1 MRPYLDHLGDAFQ
14 WIRRESLTIIRLEF
28 VPESWRASLAYA
40 VRGWLGC
47 VLALY
52 LAYFF
57 QLDQPYWAG
66 MTAWLAMQPTP
77 GAAISRCLYR
87 IIGSIV
93 GAAMG
98 VVLIALFAQTPELF
112 IIAFALWIGL
122 ATLVANLV
130 TNFRSYGAITAG
142 FTAGIVALSAY
153 QTPNRVFDIAMS
165 RGSATIIGI
174 ICSAAITVV
183 FARQRGREKV
193 LGLIRQAISDTARR
207 AAFPHG
213 GSVHDR
219 IALGRPI
226 VASLI
231 SLDTEIEFAAVESAE
246 FRIHAGLSR
255 SLVAHLFAVIAEK
268 RSLEDH
274 LKRLG
279 PIQDSQTI
287 GFLNTTTKLLE
298 GAPALIA
305 ANQWEELLRAFRAHH
320 LQIAEYKPPAL
331 DLAPTASTRYVLD
344 RLTDLHSHFER
355 AAVDWIEIQGGWT
368 HDPNLSLNFHRDR
381 LSALIHASRA
391 VIAVI
396 AAGAFWIAS
405 AWSSGALMLTQLA
418 VTASFFSYV
427 PKPEVQ
433 SFNFL
438 KGAVLASVSAY
449 LCTYYVLPYVADFTQ
464 FALVQGVFLI
474 PGALLLLNPQYTG
487 IGFAYCVLFMVVERP
502 LNPMDYDAVSFLNNA
517 VATILG
523 TGCGVLTYLLFFPD
537 NRRLSRWYVVLRIRQ
552 GLRNIAGEIPIT
564 PYWAWQTRMFDRINR
579 LYNPDKQ
586 PGTTEDDSYDGGVGA
601 LSLGNDL
608 LRLRHLLNEGTLGAE
623 ASSLAQD
630 VVQSFSAIMSQPELA
645 HGAARK
651 ATASLKSI
659 APPAETVQHR
669 AWLRLIGIVGE
680 IRAFFVL
687 YPNFFKQTR
696 LKLYD

>member
-1 MRPYLDHLGDAFQ
+1 MRPYLDHLGNAFQ

-47 VLALY
+47 VLALF

-77 GAAISRCLYR
+77 GMAISRCFYR
-87 IIGSIV
+87 IIGSII

-98 VVLIALFAQTPELF
+98 VVLISLFAQTPELF
-112 IIAFALWIGL
+112 IIAFALWMGL

-142 FTAGIVALSAY
+142 FTAGIVALGAY

-165 RGSATIIGI
+165 RGAATILGI
-174 ICSAAITVV
+174 ICSAAITVI
-183 FARQRGREKV
+183 FAKQRGREKV

-207 AAFPHG
+207 AAFPFS

-226 VASLI
+226 VANLI
-231 SLDTEIEFAAVESAE
+231 TLDTEIEFAAMESAA

-274 LKRLG
+274 LKRVG
-279 PIQDSQTI
+279 PLQDAQTT
-287 GFLNTTTKLLE
+287 GFLDSTMKRLE

-305 ANQWEELLRAFRAHH
+305 ANQWEELLRVFRAHH
-320 LQIAEYKPPAL
+320 LQIAEYEPPAL
-331 DLAPTASTRYVLD
+331 ELPNAISTRYVLD
-344 RLTDLHSHFER
+344 RLTDLLSHFER
-355 AAVDWIEIQGGWT
+355 AAVDWIDIQGGWT
-368 HDPNLSLNFHRDR
+368 HDPKLSLNFHRDR
-381 LSALIHASRA
+381 LSASIHAMRA
-391 VIAVI
+391 VIAVL

-405 AWSSGALMLTQLA
+405 AWSSGAQMVTQLA

-438 KGAVLASVSAY
+438 KGAVLASLSAY
-449 LCTYYVLPYVADFTQ
+449 LCTYHVLPYVADFTQ
-464 FALVQGVFLI
+464 FALVEGIFLI
-474 PGALLLLNPQYTG
+474 PGALLLLNPKYTG

-502 LNPMDYDAVSFLNNA
+502 LNPMDYDAVSFFNNA

-523 TGCGVLTYLLFFPD
+523 TACGVLTYLLFFPD
-537 NRRLSRWYVVLRIRQ
+537 NRRLARWYIVARVRQ
-552 GLRNIAGEIPIT
+552 GLKNIAGEVPIT

-579 LYNPDKQ
+579 LYNPDK
-586 PGTTEDDSYDGGVGA
+586 PTGAVEDDSYDGGVGA

-608 LRLRHLLNEGTLGAE
+608 LRLRHLLSEGTLDAE
-623 ASSLAQD
+623 ASNMARE
-630 VVQSFSAIMSQPELA
+630 VVESFQMITSQPELA
-645 HGAARK
+645 HRAARK

-659 APPAETVQHR
+659 APPAQSVQHH

-687 YPNFFKQTR
+687 YPNFLKQGR

>member
-1 MRPYLDHLGDAFQ
+1 MRPYLDHLGDAFH
-14 WIRRESLTIIRLEF
+14 WIRREFLTIVRLEF
-28 VPESWRASLAYA
+28 VSESWRASLAYA
-40 VRGWLGC
+40 LRGWLGC

-77 GAAISRCLYR
+77 GAALSRCFYR
-87 IIGSIV
+87 ILGSII

-98 VVLIALFAQTPELF
+98 VVLISLFAQTPVLF
-112 IIAFALWIGL
+112 IIAFALWMGL
-122 ATLVANLV
+122 ATLAANLV

-142 FTAGIVALSAY
+142 FTAGIVALGAY
-153 QTPNRVFDIAMS
+153 QTPDKVFDIAMS
-165 RGSATIIGI
+165 RGSATILGI
-174 ICSAAITVV
+174 ICSAGITAI

-207 AAFPHG
+207 AAFPFN

-219 IALGRPI
+219 IALGRPT

-274 LKRLG
+274 LKRVG
-279 PIQDSQTI
+279 PIQDAQTI
-287 GFLNTTTKLLE
+287 GFLNTTMKLLE

-305 ANQWEELLRAFRAHH
+305 ANQWKELLELSRAQH
-320 LQIAEYKPPAL
+320 LQIAEYEPPAL
-331 DLAPTASTRYVLD
+331 DLPCAVSTRYILD
-344 RLTDLHSHFER
+344 RLNDLLSHFER
-355 AAVDWIEIQGGWT
+355 AAVDWTEIQGGWT

-381 LSALIHASRA
+381 LSAFIHASRA
-391 VIAVI
+391 VIAVL

-405 AWSSGALMLTQLA
+405 AWSSGSLMLIQLA

-427 PKPEVQ
+427 PRPEVQ
-433 SFNFL
+433 SFNFF
-438 KGAVLASVSAY
+438 KGAVFASISAY
-449 LCTYYVLPYVADFTQ
+449 ICTYHVLPYVADYTQ
-464 FALVQGVFLI
+464 FALVQAVFLI
-474 PGALLLLNPQYTG
+474 PGALFLLNPKYTG

-502 LNPMDYDAVSFLNNA
+502 LNPMDYDAVSFFNNA

-537 NRRLSRWYVVLRIRQ
+537 NRRLARWYVIFRTRQ
-552 GLRNIAGEIPIT
+552 GLKNIAATALIT

-579 LYNPDKQ
+579 LYNPDKA
-586 PGTTEDDSYDGGVGA
+586 PGAAEDESYDGGVGA

-608 LRLRHLLNEGTLGAE
+608 LRLRHLLNEGISDAQARE
-623 ASSLAQD
+623 LAQEL
-630 VVQSFSAIMSQPELA
+630 VQSFSMIMSQPELT
-645 HGAARK
+645 HSAARK

-669 AWLRLIGIVGE
+669 AWLRLIGVAGE

-687 YPNFFKQTR
+687 YPNFLKQGR